1 MISNFFV
8 EPFNIEPRP
17 LEAPILPRPVNQPI
31 PTPITHPEP
40 RAIAPKGVAE
50 KDGITEADRLLG
62 AIVLVARKEQTPA
75 TKGALRSLIAKFS
88 CEYGLD
94 F

>member
-1 MISNFFV
+1 MAFRFSPCYQVPV
-8 EPFNIEPRP
+8 EPLNAIEPRP
-17 LEAPILPRPVNQPI
+17 LFDVEDIQPRPLK
-31 PTPITHPEP
+31 P
-40 RAIAPKGVAE
+40 RQIAPRGVAE
-50 KDGITEADRLLG
+50 KDGITEADRLLT

-75 TKGALRSLIAKFS
+75 TKGALRNLIAKFS